1 MASTLSKRRRQ
12 AKDVSDPKEA
22 SKVEL
27 VAATLFLIG
36 GDTRFVLL
44 DELALACHRL
54 APDTFCWPEFLWL
67 PSLDSVRVTLVD
79 VKRAGLVEEGSE
91 KRGRTLKGIRLTQ
104 EGRDWAGRNERYLG
118 SLRRRLPDPD
128 RYMDRAEGEL
138 AAMAV
143 LSASEGDDGR
153 GVSRERAV
161 AEAFRLFPERFA
173 LPQFAGWPDSARV
186 EHAARSSSWVD
197 ISQREWTIL
206 SEHRIQVEKVRAELH
221 VESRE
226 GFGASRRRQ
235 VMGTAHRA
243 VHIIE
248 STPLFQRFRRDQ
260 KAASISED
268 DVCDILAVTLES
280 KPKVIQKHLDARIR
294 LVEQAER
301 WDLVEF
307 LKFIGAWCAAR
318 DFNLTQ

>member
-1 MASTLSKRRRQ
+1 MASTPSKRRRQ
-12 AKDVSDPKEA
+12 AKDVRDPKEA

-36 GDTRFVLL
+36 GDARFVLL
-44 DELALACHRL
+44 DELALSCHRL
-54 APDTFCWPEFLWL
+54 APDAFCWPEYLWL

-104 EGRDWAGRNERYLG
+104 EGREWAGRNEQYLG
-118 SLRRRLPDPD
+118 SLRRRLPDPA
-128 RYMDRAEGEL
+128 RYMNQAEGEL
-138 AAMAV
+138 AAVAV
-143 LSASEGDDGR
+143 LSASEGVG
-153 GVSRERAV
+153 GKHVSRERVV

-173 LPQFAGWPDSARV
+173 LPQFPGWPDSARL
-186 EHAARSSSWVD
+186 EQAAHGSPWVD
-197 ISQREWTIL
+197 VSQAEWTID
-206 SEHRIQVEKVRAELH
+206 SEHRAQVEQVRAELH

-243 VHIIE
+243 VQIIE
-248 STPLFQRFRRDQ
+248 SAALFQRFRREQ
-260 KAASISED
+260 TAATISED

-280 KPKVIQKHLDARIR
+280 KPAVIQKHLDARIR